1 MVLFPPSPLSV
12 VFAIEVFS
20 FFHAG
25 SLLGNA
31 DETMQAKMAFELFL
45 KSWICPSVNQASL
58 TWFIWL
64 GGRIWVL
71 YV

>member
-1 MVLFPPSPLSV
+1 MGTGKWFYSPPSPLSV

-20 FFHAG
+20 FFHPG

-45 KSWICPSVNQASL
+45 KS
-58 TWFIWL
+58 
-64 GGRIWVL
+64 
-71 YV
+71 